1 MAFNLCS
8 KSVLYAGGDMAANG
22 GKRMR
27 AITLFILA
35 CAWTAVS
42 AQVYTWRDA
51 SGKIHYSDTPPPG
64 VDAKKMR
71 AGAQSGATPPSSAPT
86 RSVAEQDMEFRKRQ
100 TDADKARAKAEQE
113 KNEAEDSRRNC
124 EDAKRQLSALESG
137 QRMGRLNEAGEQIP
151 LDDDMRAQEIEKARK
166 SVQSWC
172 K

>member
-1 MAFNLCS
+1 
-8 KSVLYAGGDMAANG
+8 
-22 GKRMR
+22 MR

-35 CAWTAVS
+35 LVWTAAT

-71 AGAQSGATPPSSAPT
+71 PGAQPGAASSGSTPV
-86 RSVAEQDMEFRKRQ
+86 RSTAEQDMEFRKRQ
-100 TDADKARAKAEQE
+100 TEAEKARAKADQE
-113 KNEAEDSRRNC
+113 KGDAEEGKRNC
-124 EDAKRQLSALESG
+124 EDARKQLNALEAG
-137 QRMGRLNEAGEQIP
+137 QRMSRLNEAGESIP
-151 LDDDMRAQEIEKARK
+151 LDDEMRAQEIEKARK

>member
-1 MAFNLCS
+1 
-8 KSVLYAGGDMAANG
+8 
-22 GKRMR
+22 MR
-27 AITLFILA
+27 AIILLILA
-35 CAWTAVS
+35 CAWTAAS

-71 AGAQSGATPPSSAPT
+71 AGAQSGATPSPSVPA
-86 RSVAEQDMEFRKRQ
+86 RSLAEQDMEFRKRQ

-113 KNEAEDSRRNC
+113 KNDAEDSKRNC
-124 EDAKRQLSALESG
+124 EDARKQLNALESG
-137 QRMGRLNEAGEQIP
+137 QRMSRLNEAGEPIA
-151 LDDDMRAQEIEKARK
+151 LDDEMRAQEIDKARK

>member
-1 MAFNLCS
+1 
-8 KSVLYAGGDMAANG
+8 
-22 GKRMR
+22 MR

-35 CAWTAVS
+35 FVWTAAL

-71 AGAQSGATPPSSAPT
+71 PGTQTGATPSAGTPARNT
-86 RSVAEQDMEFRKRQ
+86 AEQDMEFRKRQ
-100 TDADKARAKAEQE
+100 TEADKARSKAEQD
-113 KNEAEDSRRNC
+113 KGDAEDGKRNC
-124 EDAKRQLSALESG
+124 EDARKHLNALESG
-137 QRMGRLNEAGEQIP
+137 QRMSRLNEAGESIP
-151 LDDDMRAQEIEKARK
+151 LDDEMRAQEIEKARK

>member
-1 MAFNLCS
+1 
-8 KSVLYAGGDMAANG
+8 
-22 GKRMR
+22 MR
-27 AITLFILA
+27 AITLLILA
-35 CAWTAVS
+35 CVWTAAS

-64 VDAKKMR
+64 VDARKMR
-71 AGAQSGATPPSSAPT
+71 AGAQTGSTSPSGAPA

-100 TDADKARAKAEQE
+100 TEADKARAKAEQE
-113 KNEAEDSRRNC
+113 RSDAEDSKRNC
-124 EDAKRQLSALESG
+124 EDAKKQLNALESG

-151 LDDDMRAQEIEKARK
+151 LDDEMRAQEIDKARK